1 MQQFS
6 VNHSQSWNMEVDR
19 WSSQNKL

>member
-19 WSSQNKL
+19 WSSRNKL